1 MGMHIKVTP
10 MRMLGVAVFASFATA
25 LAGGCYRLVH

>member
-1 MGMHIKVTP
+1 MKRTNVVMP

-25 LAGGCYRLVH
+25 LAGGCYRLAH